1 MMGRT
6 PSMPLPGMVRY
17 RLAATALALAAL
29 AAPTGAQLPPTR
41 LASIDV
47 YRTTQLDAEDVERR
61 YAPAI
66 RELVAAISAN
76 DQEARGR
83 IQDEIVESLRESGDF
98 AFVALDI
105 TTTFAVDE
113 NVLNATIELVDSAD
127 AAARLSFDLEPT
139 GSVPDPDGVLAS
151 WAEYERTSIEL
162 VQKRQI
168 EPTIADCPAHHC
180 IVGFEHPALAPFLE
194 RFDRAARE
202 HHDALVRVL
211 REDAD
216 PQKRGHA
223 AFVLAHAEDANVL
236 VRDLVPSFDDPSS
249 LVRNNVMR
257 VLLMVAQRDRE
268 VAIPFAPLA
277 RRIDDP
283 DSGCRNKAASLMAVL
298 ADRPEYRDDILAIA
312 PAVLRLLRLEKPN
325 NHDPAYDILRTI
337 SGESFGERDY
347 ERWQAWIEQTRTAG
361 EIEGGSKPF
370 GL

>member
-76 DQEARGR
+76 DEEARGR

-202 HHDALVRVL
+202 HHDALVR
-211 REDAD
+211 
-216 PQKRGHA
+216 
-223 AFVLAHAEDANVL
+223 
-236 VRDLVPSFDDPSS
+236 
-249 LVRNNVMR
+249 NNVMR

-347 ERWQAWIEQTRTAG
+347 ERWQAWIEQTRRAG
-361 EIEGGSKPF
+361 ASASSADR
-370 GL
+370 